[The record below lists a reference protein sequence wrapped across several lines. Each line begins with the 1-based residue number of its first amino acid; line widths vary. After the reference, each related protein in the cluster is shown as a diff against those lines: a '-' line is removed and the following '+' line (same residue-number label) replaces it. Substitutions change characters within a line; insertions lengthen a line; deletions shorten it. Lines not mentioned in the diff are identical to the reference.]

1 MVSYIPVDPFHTLNF
16 CEHNNTTHGLLRSTF
31 SDILDKT
38 CTFSHV
44 TAGVCQLRLSVII
57 HFINHSGFKES
68 ILVSLWRQLTIAK
81 KLASQLQYFFQ
92 QRE

>member
-1 MVSYIPVDPFHTLNF
+1 MVSYILWTSLHAPNF
-16 CEHNNTTHGLLRSTF
+16 GEYKYTTYGLLRSTF

-38 CTFSHV
+38 CTFSRV
-44 TAGVCQLRLSVII
+44 TAEVCQLHLSVII
-57 HFINHSGFKES
+57 HFIKHSGFKES
-68 ILVSLWRQLTIAK
+68 ILVRLWRQLTIAK